1 MKTVYKFYRIRYTYK
16 IRFTLSGEAHPPEGN
31 ELRYALQ
38 GIPYRAK
45 PAIPKGVSCGMPF
58 RV

>member
-16 IRFTLSGEAHPPEGN
+16 IRYTLSGEARPPEGN

-38 GIPYRAK
+38 GIAYRAK
-45 PAIPKGVSCGMPF
+45 PATLS
-58 RV
+58 RRE